1 LRDWRQRGIDHEGV
15 QSIKTAERLG
25 LLIEEV
31 QAFFMDAMP
40 LTSDAVYHTLRLPRR
55 STVQLQLADR

>member
-1 LRDWRQRGIDHEGV
+1 MRIFAQSRDHEGV
-15 QSIKTAERLG
+15 QSVKTAERLG

-31 QAFFMDAMP
+31 QAFFMDVMP
-40 LTSDAVYHTLRLPRR
+40 LTCSDAVYHTLRLPRR